1 MTQPAERRQDPFRVR
16 QGPRLGNR
24 LAKAL
29 VTAAGGALLV
39 AGLIFDA
46 FVYFS
51 LRSAMV
57 DDLTVQ
63 ARIVAENSSAAILF
77 DDARAA
83 SQTLAGLEASPA
95 VLRAELRNREGRRMA
110 THSVATETG
119 VPKFAITLPCD
130 VPGHR
135 DRKSVL

>member
-1 MTQPAERRQDPFRVR
+1 MTPPQVERRHDRFRVR

-39 AGLIFDA
+39 AGLLFDA

-77 DDARAA
+77 EDARAA

-95 VLRAELRNREGRRMA
+95 ILQAELRNREGRLMA
-110 THSVATETG
+110 FHSMQPDAAGTPPVVLAS
-119 VPKFAITLPCD
+119 D
-130 VPGHR
+130 RPGHR
-135 DRKSVL
+135 FDGQQL